1 MDPIVGPTDHLRIL
15 ADHRPVG
22 FGCDPLPQRLHH
34 GRIGRFG
41 VDVVAQFNQFGQV
54 RPGGEARIQPD
65 SAVWRIGLL
74 GVFHTEALVAGL
86 QPLAVRLV
94 RLSLRQQPL
103 ALAVRD
109 SCGLGQ
115 LRLGRPVGLPTR
127 LLLEQAIA
135 LAVWASLPRRRRL
148 APQRLDAHLGLL
160 NLRRQARQAG
170 CRTGDTLIGTGSLG
184 QRRLHGLLARRDA
197 LLDQFRTPPRMA
209 AQPPFGRLDQRQQA
223 RRRDRVTRMVLRTQ
237 PLTPE
242 QCSLQADLSQL
253 IAQAYFA
260 IHVAKGR
267 AWEGP
272 AGRTHRPA
280 GQIRVQHQ
288 RLITLPQVTHCTIQK
303 GWPDGIQRACQ
314 RLTVCSSQAR
324 SVRLT
329 PLASANGFNCQ
340 AAATSYR

>member
-1 MDPIVGPTDHLRIL
+1 MARPVADQYRMQHAFGGVKALQCDQHGIRTVMDPIAGPTDHFRIL
-15 ADHRPVG
+15 ADDRPVG
-22 FGCDPLPQRLHH
+22 FGCDPLLQRLHH

-94 RLSLRQQPL
+94 RLSFRQQPL

-109 SCGLGQ
+109 SCGLRQ
-115 LRLGRPVGLPTR
+115 LRLGTAELRLPAR

-135 LAVWASLPRRRRL
+135 LAVWASLPRRCRL
-148 APQRLDAHLGLL
+148 APQRLDAHLGVL

-184 QRRLHGLLARRDA
+184 QRRLHGLLARRDTR
-197 LLDQFRTPPRMA
+197 LDQLRTPPRMA
-209 AQPPFGRLDQRQQA
+209 AQPLFGRLHQGQQA
-223 RRRDRVTRMVLRTQ
+223 RRRDHVTRMVLRTQ

-242 QCSLQADLSQL
+242 QCSVQADLSQL
-253 IAQAYFA
+253 IPQADFTV
-260 IHVAKGR
+260 HVSEGR
-267 AWEGP
+267 AWEGL
-272 AGRTHRPA
+272 AGRATGRPVRSA
-280 GQIRVQHQ
+280 SN
-288 RLITLPQVTHCTIQK
+288 TS
-303 GWPDGIQRACQ
+303 GI
-314 RLTVCSSQAR
+314 
-324 SVRLT
+324 
-329 PLASANGFNCQ
+329 
-340 AAATSYR
+340 